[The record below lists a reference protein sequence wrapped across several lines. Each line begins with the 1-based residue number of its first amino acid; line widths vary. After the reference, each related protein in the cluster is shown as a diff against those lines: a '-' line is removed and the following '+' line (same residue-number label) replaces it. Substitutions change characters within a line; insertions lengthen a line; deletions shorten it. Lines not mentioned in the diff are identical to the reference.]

1 MFQGGAA
8 TGSTKVTL
16 ARLMTKS
23 RCSKVTAECSVLYST
38 LHVHDV
44 MRCPFPRYDV
54 TEAILTYVIAGA
66 SFMLGYTMDYTTSH
80 ERSLDSVSKGHAQ
93 CLRSGDDHAST

>member
-1 MFQGGAA
+1 GGAA

-23 RCSKVTAECSVLYST
+23 RCPKVTAECSVLYYT

-80 ERSLDSVSKGHAQ
+80 ERSLDS
-93 CLRSGDDHAST
+93 